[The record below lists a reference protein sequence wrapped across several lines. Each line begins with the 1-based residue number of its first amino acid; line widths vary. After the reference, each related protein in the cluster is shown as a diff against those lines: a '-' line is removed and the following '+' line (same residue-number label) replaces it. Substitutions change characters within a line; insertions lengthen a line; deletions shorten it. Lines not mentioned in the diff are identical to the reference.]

1 MIRYNFKAA
10 LRNILRFKS
19 HTVISLLGL
28 VIGLACVF
36 VISAWTIQE
45 LMYDKFHEQSED
57 IYMVMTDLQDKDGNF
72 NSFPETPPPLE
83 NELEKQISGIETGF
97 HFVYLYGGRSIKTDQ
112 YSFKETGI
120 AADSKLLE
128 VLNFPLKI
136 GNPMAL
142 EEPNSIL
149 LTESLAK
156 KLFPNES
163 SIGKILRYG
172 VDREYGVDQELIV
185 KGILEDIPEN
195 SSLKF
200 DYVISYQLESDN
212 PDEWWQLSDATFI
225 KLREGADINDVKPLA
240 EKIWKQHIT
249 DDQYRINFFP
259 IKDLRY
265 KAKFPFFNV
274 EHGNIQKLYTF
285 IFVAALIL
293 LLACLNYIN
302 LISAHASK
310 RANDVA
316 IRKINGANTSTLL
329 GYFLTESM
337 LMSLISW
344 CFAALLSRLVLQFFE
359 SVLDID
365 IVIHYLNLSFVAGFF
380 ITLVVVGI
388 ISGLYPAIVSSSLL
402 PKKIGLLSSSN
413 FRFQTKLKG
422 AFVVSQFILSITLT
436 IICLVIIRQTN
447 FMSDFEV
454 GFEHEHIVK
463 VFLYKQDAKDFR
475 GLKNTLTAYP
485 EIHEISFAG
494 TTPINLSTIFTTG
507 NWTWEGLNDGEHT
520 SIYRMNVDE
529 NYLKVFQIP
538 MKEGD
543 FFIGSE
549 SDKNK
554 VVVNEMLVTM
564 MGIDDPVGRILKRGK
579 KDYEIIGVV
588 KDFNF
593 QHLSNRIQPLVFM
606 YSQSKNSMFVKTSD
620 QPSKAIKLLQDENK
634 KLGNEP
640 LRYGFVSDK
649 FDEMY
654 QNERDISMGILSFT
668 GLAILLSSI
677 GLVGLVTFNTEMKT
691 REIAVR
697 KVYGAK
703 INQIAFMLNTGL
715 MRWFVVGTL
724 LSFMIAWFAMN
735 KWLEKFAYSVALDWW
750 IFALGAVI
758 ILIFTIV
765 TVSLQTWRAA
775 IKNPIEALK
784 YE

>member
-1 MIRYNFKAA
+1 MIRYNLKAA
-10 LRNILRFKS
+10 IGNILKFKS

-45 LMYDKFHEQSED
+45 LMYDKFHDQSEA
-57 IYMVMTDLQDKDGNF
+57 IYMVMTDLQDKDGSF
-72 NSFPETPPPLE
+72 NSFPETPPPLAD
-83 NELEKQISGIETGF
+83 ELEKQISGIEAGF
-97 HFVYLYGGRSIKTDQ
+97 HFVYLYGGRSIKTEQ
-112 YSFKETGI
+112 FSFKETGI

-128 VLNFPLKI
+128 VLNFTLKI

-156 KLFPNES
+156 KLFPSES
-163 SIGKILRYG
+163 SIGKILR
-172 VDREYGVDQELIV
+172 YGVDQELIV

-200 DYVISYQLESDN
+200 DYIISYQLESDN
-212 PDEWWQLSDATFI
+212 PDKWWQLSDATFI
-225 KLREGADINDVKPLA
+225 KLQEGADISDVKPLA
-240 EKIWKQHIT
+240 EKIWKQNIKG
-249 DDQYRINFFP
+249 DQYRINFFP

-274 EHGNIQKLYTF
+274 EHGNIHKLYTF

-316 IRKINGANTSTLL
+316 IRKINGASTRTLL

-337 LMSLISW
+337 LMALISW
-344 CFAALLSRLVLQFFE
+344 CFAALVSRLVLQFFE
-359 SVLDID
+359 SVLDIS

-388 ISGLYPAIVSSSLL
+388 ISGLYPAMVSSSVL
-402 PKKIGLLSSSN
+402 PFKIGLLSSSN

-436 IICLVIIRQTN
+436 IICLIIIRQTN

-463 VFLYKQDAKDFR
+463 VFLNKQDAKDFR
-475 GLKNTLTAYP
+475 ELKNTLTAYP

-507 NWTWEGLNDGEHT
+507 NWAWEGLNEGERT

-538 MKEGD
+538 LKEGD
-543 FFIGSE
+543 FFIGAE
-549 SDKNK
+549 SDTNK
-554 VVVNEMLVTM
+554 VVINEMLVAM
-564 MGIDDPVGRILKRGK
+564 ICIDDPVGRILKRGK
-579 KDYEIIGVV
+579 KDYIIIGVV

-593 QHLSNRIQPLVFM
+593 QHLSNGIQPLVFM

-620 QPSKAIKLLQDENK
+620 QPNKAIKLLQDENK
-634 KLGNEP
+634 KLGNAP
-640 LRYGFVSDK
+640 LTYGFVSDK

-654 QNERDISMGILSFT
+654 QNERDISIGILAFT
-668 GLAILLSSI
+668 GLAIFLSSI

-697 KVYGAK
+697 KVHGAK
-703 INQIAFMLNTGL
+703 IFQIAYLLNTGIL
-715 MRWFVVGTL
+715 MWFGVASV
-724 LSFMIAWFAMN
+724 LSFLIAWFAMS
-735 KWLEKFAYSVALDWW
+735 KWMAGFAYKVPLDWW
-750 IFALGAVI
+750 IFMSGAII
-758 ILIFTIV
+758 ILIFTLL
-765 TVSLQTWRAA
+765 TVSVQTWKAA
-775 IKNPIEALK
+775 MKNPVDALK

>member
-10 LRNILRFKS
+10 LRSILRFKS

-28 VIGLACVF
+28 IIGLSCVS

-45 LMYDKFHEQSED
+45 LMYDNFHERSET

-72 NSFPETPPPLE
+72 SSFPETPPPLAG
-83 NELEKQISGIETGF
+83 ELENQIAGIETGF

-112 YSFKETGI
+112 FSFKETGI
-120 AADSKLLE
+120 AADSKLLD

-142 EEPNSIL
+142 DEPNSIL

-163 SIGKILRYG
+163 SLGKILHYG
-172 VDREYGVDQELIV
+172 VYREYGVDQELV
-185 KGILEDIPEN
+185 VSGILEDVPEN

-200 DYVISYQLESDN
+200 DYIISYQLESDK
-212 PDEWWQLSDATFI
+212 PDKWWQFSDATFI
-225 KLREGADINDVKPLA
+225 KLQEGADINDVKPLA
-240 EKIWKQHIT
+240 EKIWKEHFKG
-249 DDQYRINFFP
+249 DQYRINFFP

-302 LISAHASK
+302 LISANASK

-316 IRKINGANTSTLL
+316 IRKINGANTRTLL

-337 LMSLISW
+337 LMALISW

-359 SVLDID
+359 SVLDIS
-365 IVIHYLNLSFVAGFF
+365 IVIHYLNLSFLAGFF
-380 ITLVVVGI
+380 ITLIVVGI
-388 ISGLYPAIVSSSLL
+388 ISGLYPAIMLSSFL

-413 FRFQTKLKG
+413 FTFQNKLKG
-422 AFVVSQFILSITLT
+422 AFVAIQFILSITLT

-454 GFEHEHIVK
+454 GFEHQHTVK
-463 VFLYKQDAKDFR
+463 IFLHKQQAKDFR

-507 NWTWEGLNDGEHT
+507 SWAWEGLNDEERT

-538 MKEGD
+538 LKKGD

-549 SDKNK
+549 SDTNK
-554 VVVNEMLVTM
+554 VVINEMLVAM
-564 MGIDDPVGRILKRGK
+564 MDVDDPVGRILKRGK
-579 KDYEIIGVV
+579 KEYKIIGVV

-593 QHLSNRIQPLVFM
+593 QHLSNQIQPLVFV
-606 YSQSKNSMFVKTSD
+606 YSQSKNNMFVKTSD
-620 QPSKAIKLLQDENK
+620 QTNKAIKLLQDENK
-634 KLGNEP
+634 KLGNAP
-640 LRYGFVSDK
+640 LTYAFVSDK

-654 QNERDISMGILSFT
+654 QNERDISIGILSFT

-677 GLVGLVTFNTEMKT
+677 GLVGLLTFNTEMKT

-697 KVYGAK
+697 KVFGAK
-703 INQIAFMLNTGL
+703 INQIAYMLNTGL
-715 MRWFVVGTL
+715 MRWFAIGTL
-724 LSFMIAWFAMN
+724 LSFLIAWFAMN
-735 KWLEKFAYSVALDWW
+735 KWLEKFAYSISLDWW
-750 IFALGAVI
+750 IFALGALI

-765 TVSLQTWRAA
+765 TVSLQTWKAA